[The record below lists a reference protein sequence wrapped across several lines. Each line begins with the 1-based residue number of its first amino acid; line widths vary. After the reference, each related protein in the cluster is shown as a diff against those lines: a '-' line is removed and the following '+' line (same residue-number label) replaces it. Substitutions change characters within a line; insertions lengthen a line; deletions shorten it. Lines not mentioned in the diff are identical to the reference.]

1 MKNKVCYIPAIKRPY
16 LLDVVS
22 GGRIVSIAADGH
34 ITSAKT
40 VEALEVKVYYKR
52 LYKQLLKRRTTNREL

>member
-34 ITSAKT
+34 VTTARTI
-40 VEALEVKVYYKR
+40 EALEIKVYYKR
-52 LYKQLLKRRTTNREL
+52 LYKQLLSKRSAS

>member
-22 GGRIVSIAADGH
+22 DGRIVSIAADGN
-34 ITSAKT
+34 ITAAKT

-52 LYKQLLKRRTTNREL
+52 LYKQLLKIRKTHREL